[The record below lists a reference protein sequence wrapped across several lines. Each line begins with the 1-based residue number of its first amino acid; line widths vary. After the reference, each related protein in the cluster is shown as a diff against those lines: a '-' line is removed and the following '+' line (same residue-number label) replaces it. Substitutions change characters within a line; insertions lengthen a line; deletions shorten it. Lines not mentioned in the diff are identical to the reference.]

1 MSYRQT
7 LTRAILQFLLAL
19 VTKSKI
25 IPKDYSVNSQKPII
39 YMLPFSSGV
48 DLITLR
54 KNCILSGLPD
64 PYDPVVIDDVTYSR
78 VLFIHSKPSVFPKKS
93 LLHSDAVAQLTDL
106 LELHKTKQDLDIQVI
121 PVAILWGRKPGK
133 EHQAN
138 PMLHP
143 MSSFTKCKT
152 IIKYGRDCIVHF
164 SPTLSLRYMTD
175 NHGSDTKIGHKLA
188 RVAQIHFARQHL
200 AASGPALPKRNKL
213 LQRLIQSNAIREAI
227 REESK
232 LRNVSYDKLQKEAFA
247 ILDEIA
253 ADFSYSL
260 VKKSDKFLGWLWH
273 RIYQGI
279 NVSNVDTV
287 RKLAQEGHEIVYV
300 PCHKS
305 HIDYLLLSYVLFH
318 EGLVPPHIAAGVNL
332 NFFPAGPIFR
342 KGGAFFLRRTF
353 KGDRLYAIIFKEYLA
368 DLFAKGYSIEF
379 FSEGGRS
386 RTGRLLQAKT
396 GMLSMTIQAML
407 KGLHRPITLVPVYIG
422 YEHVLEVSS
431 YAKELRGKQKEK
443 ENAGMVFRTIKKLKN
458 FGQGYVNFGTPIP
471 LNQYLNQQVPDWA
484 DDINKHTSPSP
495 KWLKPT
501 VNQIALKMMTH
512 INDAVAV
519 NGMNL
524 CTTALLASKQRALS
538 KENLIG
544 QINLYLSLLKNISY
558 SDSYT
563 IPDISAQELVEHTL
577 SLNKFVIEEDA
588 MGQIIAL
595 DRKESVLSTYYRNNI
610 IHLFI
615 LPTIIAQL
623 IVSHRKIPLNSIQDI
638 TNKLFPFIKNEL
650 FLSLTTEQLPLRVLE
665 YIEEFKQQKLVIQQD
680 NHIHINRDQAD
691 NLLLFAQIAIDTL
704 QRYAITMHI
713 LCQNPLITPQELQEK
728 GQNMAR
734 RLGRL
739 YGINAPEF
747 FDKNIFT
754 AMVETI
760 QTQGYIASCSQSKEF
775 NDKLLACLSPEILL
789 AIKESNTT
797 S

>member
-7 LTRAILQFLLAL
+7 LTRAILQFPLTL

-25 IPKDYSVNSQKPII
+25 IPKEYSVNAEKPII
-39 YMLPFSSGV
+39 YMLPFSSDV
-48 DLITLR
+48 DLITLQ
-54 KNCILSGLPD
+54 KNCARIGLPD
-64 PYDPVVIDDVTYSR
+64 PYDPVVIDDVSYSR
-78 VLFIHSKPSVFPKKS
+78 VIFIHSKPSVFPRKS
-93 LLHSDAVAQLTDL
+93 LLHSDAVAHLTDL
-106 LELHKTKQDLDIQVI
+106 LELHKTKPELDIQVI

-133 EHQAN
+133 ENQAN

-143 MSSFTKCKT
+143 MSNLKKCKT
-152 IIKYGRDCIVHF
+152 ILKYGRDCIVRF
-164 SPTLSLRYMTD
+164 SPILSLRYMTD
-175 NHGSDTKIGHKLA
+175 HHGSDTKIGHKLA

-200 AASGPALPKRNKL
+200 AASGPALPKRKKL

-232 LRNVSYDKLQKEAFA
+232 LRNVSYEKLQKEAFA

-260 VKKSDKFLGWLWH
+260 VKKGDKFLGWLWH
-273 RIYQGI
+273 RIYRGI

-287 RKLAQEGHEIVYV
+287 RRLAQEGHEIVYV

-353 KGDRLYAIIFKEYLA
+353 KGDKLYSIIFKEYLA
-368 DLFAKGYSIEF
+368 DLFTKGYAIEF

-407 KGLHRPITLVPVYIG
+407 KGLHRPVTLVPVYLG
-422 YEHVLEVSS
+422 YEHVLEVST

-458 FGQGYVNFGTPIP
+458 FGQGYVNFGAPIP
-471 LNQYLNQQVPDWA
+471 LNQYLNQQVSDWA
-484 DDINKHTSPSP
+484 DDINKHTSPNP

-501 VNQIALKMMTH
+501 VSQIAVKMMTH

-538 KENLIG
+538 KENLIE
-544 QINLYLSLLKNISY
+544 QVNLYLSLLRNVSY
-558 SDSYT
+558 SDCCT
-563 IPDISAQELVEHTL
+563 IPDKSAQELVDNTI
-577 SLNKFVIEEDA
+577 SLNKFDIEEDS
-588 MGQIIAL
+588 MGEIIAL

-615 LPTIIAQL
+615 LPAIIAQL
-623 IVSHRKIPLNSIQDI
+623 MISHRKMPLDSIFNIVSQF
-638 TNKLFPFIKNEL
+638 FPFIKNEL
-650 FLSLTTEQLPLRVLE
+650 FLGLTTEHLPQRVQE
-665 YIEEFKQQKLVIQQD
+665 YIEEFKLQKLVTQKD
-680 NHIHINRDQAD
+680 NGIYINPEKAD
-691 NLLLFAQIAIDTL
+691 NLILFAQIAVDTL

-713 LCQNPLITPQELQEK
+713 LCQNPGITPKDLQEK

-747 FDKNIFT
+747 FDKNIFST
-754 AMVETI
+754 MVETI
-760 QTQGYIASCSQSKEF
+760 QEQGYIDNTEQSKKF
-775 NDKLLACLSPEILL
+775 KDQLLTCLSSEILL